1 MNIERDKL
9 FEIIQGKLPKNISFI
24 DEAAD
29 VLDISYDA
37 MYRRLNG
44 KTTLSFTEAIQ
55 LAKRFKISINSLYSL
70 DEDIF
75 VLKRTNENTLQGTTQ
90 FFEQASNSIKI
101 FAQFKRTELMYAA
114 KDVPV
119 YYLQENSLFTRFK
132 LYVFSQGY
140 KENDLS
146 IKFKD
151 FNPPI
156 SLINAATEYQNSYKN
171 IHITELWNDATINS
185 NLYQIYY
192 FFESKLLDKE
202 EALELCSGL
211 MKTIKII
218 EKQAIEEICDGS
230 ENKEY
235 KLYFNQFTTLNNS
248 SLFKTEKIKILL
260 IPYTQ
265 LSYIKIDDKKSCE
278 ESDLFFERQKQLSKK
293 ISGEGEIDRNLF
305 FNSMYEKIDQL
316 KQQIEVKSKITF
328 L

>member
-70 DEDIF
+70 DKDIF
-75 VLKRTNENTLQGTTQ
+75 VLKRTNENTLDGTTQ
-90 FFEQASNSIKI
+90 FFEEASKSIQM

-119 YYLQENSLFTRFK
+119 YYLQENNLFTTFK

-140 KENDLS
+140 KEKELR

-156 SLINAATEYQNSYKN
+156 SLIKAAKDYQNSYKN

-202 EALELCSGL
+202 EALEVCSEL
-211 MKTIKII
+211 MKVIETI
-218 EKQAIEEICDGS
+218 EKQAVKEICDGS

-235 KLYFNQFTTLNNS
+235 KLYFNRFTTLNNS

-260 IPYTQ
+260 IPYTH

-305 FNSMYEKIDQL
+305 FNSMYEKIEQL
-316 KQQIEVKSKITF
+316 KQQIEIKSNITF